1 MTDWLSHCKFQ
12 ILFCSGVGKGS
23 WFVGTLGGVPPI
35 LWKAFSFGE
44 VIAFALSHS
53 EGVEPIPMRGS
64 FLSETIRIVGRG
76 WLCTN
81 VSPFLLIS
89 LFPFPVELGEAEI
102 GRKKDRVNGEDHHSI
117 FLGRLPGL
125 EERLRKCNKSA
136 KNAFSNSP
144 PATRPKKTK
153 SVLIFGP
160 KSPKKL
166 DSKS

>member
-1 MTDWLSHCKFQ
+1 
-12 ILFCSGVGKGS
+12 
-23 WFVGTLGGVPPI
+23 
-35 LWKAFSFGE
+35 
-44 VIAFALSHS
+44 
-53 EGVEPIPMRGS
+53 
-64 FLSETIRIVGRG
+64 
-76 WLCTN
+76 
-81 VSPFLLIS
+81 
-89 LFPFPVELGEAEI
+89 VELGEAEI